1 MLVSSDTIEFEL
13 QKIPDTGHRDQILA
27 FLGAANIFIESNEN
41 VEYRSENFSKI
52 GFTFYDSFHLAFAEA
67 AEVKFFLTTDDG
79 LLRKVSN
86 HISDVQ
92 ISGANPVNS
101 LMENQEL
108 IQVFYK

>member
-1 MLVSSDTIEFEL
+1 M
-13 QKIPDTGHRDQILA
+13 KIL
-27 FLGAANIFIESNEN
+27 NID
-41 VEYRSENFSKI
+41 SENFCKI
-52 GFTFYDSFHLAFAEA
+52 GFTFYNSFHLAFAEA

-79 LLRKVSN
+79 LLRKVSS

-108 IQVFYK
+108 IQVFYKSKPVRFRGEPTKD